1 MKVSKYFLAI
11 GCLITGSSN
20 RFFVIC
26 WVSAS
31 TEQQEVYADIAAT
44 LQEARMHG
52 EIVVLAV
59 FEYEDSLLV
68 GQIAVEHEWKSRAIT

>member
-1 MKVSKYFLAI
+1 M
-11 GCLITGSSN
+11 
-20 RFFVIC
+20 
-26 WVSAS
+26 SAS
-31 TEQQEVYADIAAT
+31 TEQQEVYADVAAT